1 MFNKNEK
8 VDTRVA
14 ILEEKFSVYEQML
27 NKIEDA
33 IRAISET
40 SQGISKMLA
49 IHEERIEVSNKT
61 DDSILVKLRE
71 VEEKNNIE
79 HNKVIKKIEGIETK
93 LEDISK
99 VRWMA
104 VGVVGFLVTVITII
118 STVITKIEMPTLP
131 ASSNATQPKPTNIAK

>member
-49 IHEERIEVSNKT
+49 IHEERIEVSNKS
-61 DDSILVKLRE
+61 DSSTLVKLKE
-71 VEEKNNIE
+71 VEEKNNTE
-79 HNKVIKKIEGIETK
+79 YNKVIKKIEGIETK
-93 LEDISK
+93 IEDLSK

-104 VGVVGFLVTVITII
+104 VGVVGFIVTLVTII
-118 STVITKIEMPTLP
+118 ATAVSKLEMPVLTAP
-131 ASSNATQPKPTNIAK
+131 NTIPPKHIDIAK

>member
-27 NKIEDA
+27 TKIEDA

-61 DDSILVKLRE
+61 DDSILAKLKD
-71 VEEKNNIE
+71 VEDKNNTE
-79 HNKVIKKIEGIETK
+79 HNKVMLKIEGLQTKIEDLTK
-93 LEDISK
+93 F
-99 VRWMA
+99 RWMA
-104 VGVVGFLVTVITII
+104 VGIVGFIAMIGTLLSAVNLSIVESKLTVP
-118 STVITKIEMPTLP
+118 SANL
-131 ASSNATQPKPTNIAK
+131 PKPTHVAK

>member
-27 NKIEDA
+27 TKIEDA

-71 VEEKNNIE
+71 VEEKNNTE
-79 HNKVIKKIEGIETK
+79 HGKVIKKIEGLETK
-93 LEDISK
+93 LEDLSK

-104 VGVVGFLVTVITII
+104 VGVVGFVVTLITII
-118 STVITKIEMPTLP
+118 ATVITKIEMPTLP
-131 ASSNATQPKPTNIAK
+131 AASNVPPSTPTNIAK

>member
-61 DDSILVKLRE
+61 DSSTLVKLKE
-71 VEEKNNIE
+71 VEEKNNTE
-79 HNKVIKKIEGIETK
+79 YNKVIKKIEGIETK
-93 LEDISK
+93 IEDLSK
-99 VRWMA
+99 ARWMA
-104 VGVVGFLVTVITII
+104 VGVIGFVALVATAVSTLASGII
-118 STVITKIEMPTLP
+118 IHPPSISPNTTHP
-131 ASSNATQPKPTNIAK
+131 ANTDIAK

>member
-27 NKIEDA
+27 TKIEDA

-49 IHEERIEVSNKT
+49 IHEERIEFSNKS
-61 DDSILVKLRE
+61 DDSILVKLKE
-71 VEEKNNIE
+71 VEEKNNTE

-104 VGVVGFLVTVITII
+104 VGVVGFVVTVITLIA
-118 STVITKIEMPTLP
+118 TVITKIEMPTLP
-131 ASSNATQPKPTNIAK
+131 ASSNVTQPKHTNVAK

>member
-27 NKIEDA
+27 TKIEDA

-49 IHEERIEVSNKT
+49 IHEERIEVSHKT
-61 DDSILVKLRE
+61 DDSILVKLKE
-71 VEEKNNIE
+71 VEQKNNTE
-79 HNKVIKKIEGIETK
+79 HGKVIKKIEGLETK
-93 LEDISK
+93 IEDLSK
-99 VRWMA
+99 ARWMA
-104 VGVVGFLVTVITII
+104 VGIIGFVALLVTAVSTLASGVIIPPT
-118 STVITKIEMPTLP
+118 STP
-131 ASSNATQPKPTNIAK
+131 SDTNIVK

>member
-49 IHEERIEVSNKT
+49 IHEERIEVSNKA
-61 DDSILVKLRE
+61 DSSTLVKLKE
-71 VEEKNNIE
+71 VEEKNNTE
-79 HNKVIKKIEGIETK
+79 HHKVIKKIEGLETK
-93 LEDISK
+93 LEDLSK
-99 VRWMA
+99 ARWMA
-104 VGVVGFLVTVITII
+104 VGVIGFLTLVITAVSSLASGMLTPHSPMPPDINPPAH
-118 STVITKIEMPTLP
+118 TKD
-131 ASSNATQPKPTNIAK
+131 AK

>member
-27 NKIEDA
+27 TKIEDA

-49 IHEERIEVSNKT
+49 IHEERIEVSNKS
-61 DDSILVKLRE
+61 DDSILVKLKD
-71 VEEKNNIE
+71 VEDKNNTE
-79 HNKVIKKIEGIETK
+79 HNKVMLKIEGLQTK
-93 LEDISK
+93 VEDLTK

-104 VGVVGFLVTVITII
+104 VGIVGFIAMIGTLLSAVNLSIVESKLTVP
-118 STVITKIEMPTLP
+118 SANL
-131 ASSNATQPKPTNIAK
+131 PKPTHVAK